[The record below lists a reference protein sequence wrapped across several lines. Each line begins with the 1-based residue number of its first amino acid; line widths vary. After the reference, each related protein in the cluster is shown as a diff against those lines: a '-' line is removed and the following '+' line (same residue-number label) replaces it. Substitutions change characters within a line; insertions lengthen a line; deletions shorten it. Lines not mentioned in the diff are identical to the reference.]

1 MAAYQVAS
9 LVLASKY
16 EEIDYNMLQIKQFL
30 KLINTN
36 PDYELPEGPP
46 TKEDIYECER
56 TLLYHFEWDL
66 KLVLPLHFLMLF
78 LNNGVL
84 F

>member
-1 MAAYQVAS
+1 VAC
-9 LVLASKY
+9 LVLASKF
-16 EEIDYNMLQIKQFL
+16 EEIDNNMLQTKYLI
-30 KLINTN
+30 KLINTS

-78 LNNGVL
+78 LSNGVL